1 MPRLPLLAGSRVA
14 ILNAPDNVTLLRPRP
29 PREPVA
35 DVAAAVRDAL
45 RFPLAGRSLEELART
60 AGRATIVVEPRE
72 LPLPGVAADPRREAL
87 AGVIEELQRLGIPTE
102 RQTVLVAGGLSR
114 RAGQRELE
122 ELLAPVVARR
132 FHGRVEAHDAE
143 SPDLVLL
150 GEAGRTPLRV
160 SRHLVETDLVVVVSA
175 AETVL
180 HGGPATLVGACGAET
195 LRAAGADSLLE
206 TASSRGW
213 VLAVEAERLLSE
225 RVPLI
230 GASLVLNPPR
240 LTGAFRGFPYEPGSE
255 EHVVRS
261 PLRRVFGALPRSAR
275 RRVLRELGC
284 ELTAVSAFAGP
295 PSVAHVEALLRA
307 VDHRA
312 VALDAPLDAIV
323 IGAPSTTVHRPRESP
338 NPLTVAACAL
348 GLALRLWRDAF
359 PVVDGGTAVL
369 LHGFTRTFPHP
380 SQQPYHAF
388 FQALRDGPDPQVLAD
403 AEQTLG
409 RAPDAI
415 RAYRE
420 GRACHPLQ
428 PFADWADCGPAL
440 GRLGAVVVAGCRD
453 AQAARTLGF
462 VPTHGPAAGLAMAYG
477 RAGAGARVGVLAAP
491 PYFPLVVGTAEP
503 DPAP

>member
-1 MPRLPLLAGSRVA
+1 MPKLPLLAGSRVA
-14 ILNAPDNVTLLRPRP
+14 ILNAPDDVLLLRPRP

-45 RFPLAGRSLEELART
+45 RFPLAGRSLEELVRLHPGRS
-60 AGRATIVVEPRE
+60 GRATIVVEPRE
-72 LPLPGVAADPRREAL
+72 LPLPGVTADPRREAL
-87 AGVIEELQRLGIPTE
+87 AGVIEELERLGLPTE
-102 RQTVLVAGGLSR
+102 RQTVLVAGGLSQR
-114 RAGQRELE
+114 VGQRDLE
-122 ELLAPVVARR
+122 QLLAPIVARR
-132 FHGRVEAHDAE
+132 FRGRVEAHDAE

-150 GEAGRTPLRV
+150 DTGRTPLRV
-160 SRHLVETDLVVVVSA
+160 SPHLVETDLVIVVSA

-180 HGGPATLVGACGAET
+180 HGGPATLLGACGAET
-195 LRAAGADSLLE
+195 LRAAGAYSLLE
-206 TASSRGW
+206 TAASRGW
-213 VLAVEAERLLSE
+213 ALAVEAERLLAE

-240 LTGAFRGFPYEPGSE
+240 LTRAFRGFPHEPGSE

-261 PLRRVFGALPRSAR
+261 PFRRAFGALPRAAR
-275 RRVLRELGC
+275 RRVLRKLSSEV
-284 ELTAVSAFAGP
+284 TAVSAFAGP

-312 VALDAPLDAIV
+312 VALEAPLDAIV
-323 IGAPSTTVHRPRESP
+323 IGAPWTTVHRPRENP
-338 NPLTVAACAL
+338 NPLTVAAATL

-359 PVVDGGTAVL
+359 PVVDGGTAVI
-369 LHGFTRTFPHP
+369 LHGFTRTFARP

-388 FQALRDGPDPQVLAD
+388 FQALRDGLDPQVLAD
-403 AEQTLG
+403 AEQMLG
-409 RAPDAI
+409 SAPDAI
-415 RAYRE
+415 AAYRE

-428 PFADWADCGPAL
+428 PFVDWSDCGPAL

-491 PYFPLVVGTAEP
+491 PYFPLVVGST
-503 DPAP
+503 

>member
-1 MPRLPLLAGSRVA
+1 MARLPLLAGSRVA
-14 ILNAPDNVTLLRPRP
+14 ILNAPDDVLLLRPRA

-45 RFPLAGRSLEELART
+45 RFPLAGRSLEELARPG
-60 AGRATIVVEPRE
+60 GRVTIVVEPRE
-72 LPLPGVAADPRREAL
+72 LPLPGVTADPRREAL
-87 AGVIEELQRLGIPTE
+87 TGVIEELERLGIPTE
-102 RQTVLVAGGLSR
+102 RQTLLVAGGLSR
-114 RAGQRELE
+114 RASQRELE
-122 ELLAPVVARR
+122 ELLAPTVARR
-132 FHGRVEAHDAE
+132 FRGRVEAHDAE
-143 SPDLVLL
+143 SPDLVHL
-150 GEAGRTPLRV
+150 GDAGQTPLRV
-160 SRHLVETDLVVVVSA
+160 SPRLVETDLVVVVSA
-175 AETVL
+175 AETIL
-180 HGGPATLVGACGAET
+180 HGGPATLVDACSAEA
-195 LRAAGADSLLE
+195 LRAAGAYSLLE
-206 TASSRGW
+206 TGASRGW
-213 VLAVEAERLLSE
+213 ALAVEVERRLSE

-261 PLRRVFGALPRSAR
+261 PFRRVFGVLPRPAR
-275 RRVLRELGC
+275 RHVLRELGR

-312 VALDAPLDAIV
+312 VVLDAPLDAIV
-323 IGAPSTTVHRPRESP
+323 IGVPWATMHRPREIP
-338 NPLTVAACAL
+338 NPLTVAAAAL

-359 PVVDGGTAVL
+359 PVVDGGTAVI

-380 SQQPYHAF
+380 SQQPYHAL
-388 FQALRDGPDPQVLAD
+388 FQTLRDGLDPQVLAN

-409 RAPDAI
+409 RSPDAI

-428 PFADWADCGPAL
+428 PFADWSDCDTAL
-440 GRLGAVVVAGCRD
+440 SRLGAVVVAGCRD

-477 RAGAGARVGVLAAP
+477 RAGAGARVGVLSAP
-491 PYFPLVVGTAEP
+491 PYFPLVVGP
-503 DPAP
+503 